1 MPVCAVCQKYR
12 RHCLYDKHSKTRLT
26 RKQLTILEER
36 LEKAEALLR
45 SHFTEAQL
53 AEMMDGAAAV
63 RPALGSVPQYPSSS
77 SMTPSSHH
85 HIPALE
91 ALPSGLSEATSSSYL
106 AGTSQLVPGIELGI
120 EPGSGAGH
128 SAGSYELAPSLANDF
143 EWNESSWTA
152 YGPTMDAGDS
162 EAPQDIVDGM
172 ASLSVGDHR
181 GYLGAVSGAALLRQ
195 ILSARKDGEGA
206 EASVPP
212 QHFESLFQQQTD
224 QTQWY
229 RSQSILTRVVV
240 GNLIDAFFTFYHPTF
255 PIVHEP
261 TFRAQYAG
269 TLPRPDKENW
279 NTLAN
284 ILAALGSFASSNCS
298 DATDLPIFQ
307 AAQKSLF
314 ADNLEVGNLTLVQA
328 FGLSATYLQK
338 RNKPNTGY
346 NYGGV
351 ALRLGIGLG
360 LHKEFE
366 QGNLPPLQMEI
377 RRRVWWTLC
386 VLDVGATITYGRP
399 LNWPQAG
406 VETALPMS
414 IHEEDLVSDSA
425 PYPPESEGLTLYTYV
440 RIQSSYHLRTMGIYN
455 RLITGSFPTAA
466 ELIALDDENIGGW
479 IAQWPHYY
487 TAFPPAGSKHALG
500 VGISKWRYRNL
511 RIVMYRPLLV
521 RWALS
526 SSLYDQQA
534 SSSTE
539 SLAVF
544 RCLDAAKETILSI
557 EEYWMSRSHFRL
569 AAWYVLYF
577 LFHATLVPIHC
588 LRHNPQHPL
597 APEWR
602 SQIRASLAVMDAMSE
617 LSPNSSKCREISLK
631 LCWPHLQEEGT
642 QFYNDDT
649 AFLPN
654 LADGEAASVM
664 NGYDAWCA
672 LMSNTGE
679 GVPLYQWP
687 NLDDEGL
694 NFFYGLDSG
703 HGL

>member
-1 MPVCAVCQKYR
+1 MDDCR
-12 RHCLYDKHSKTRLT
+12 
-26 RKQLTILEER
+26 QLTILEER

-63 RPALGSVPQYPSSS
+63 GPARVSVLPYASSS
-77 SMTPSSHH
+77 STTPSSHY
-85 HIPALE
+85 HIPAPE
-91 ALPSGLSEATSSSYL
+91 ALPSGLSAATSSSLL
-106 AGTSQLVPGIELGI
+106 AGTSQLVPGIELGA
-120 EPGSGAGH
+120 EPSSGAGH
-128 SAGSYELAPSLANDF
+128 SVGSYELAPSLADNF
-143 EWNESSWTA
+143 EWNESA

-162 EAPQDIVDGM
+162 ESPQAIMDGM

-195 ILSARKDGEGA
+195 ILSARRDGEGA
-206 EASVPP
+206 ETGVSP

-224 QTQWY
+224 HTQWY

-406 VETALPMS
+406 VETALPKS
-414 IHEEDLVSDSA
+414 IHEEVS
-425 PYPPESEGLTLYTYV
+425 ESCRVLNGLLTLMPR
-440 RIQSSYHLRTMGIYN
+440 RIWFRTQHHI
-455 RLITGSFPTAA
+455 RQRSTA
-466 ELIALDDENIGGW
+466 
-479 IAQWPHYY
+479 
-487 TAFPPAGSKHALG
+487 
-500 VGISKWRYRNL
+500 
-511 RIVMYRPLLV
+511 
-521 RWALS
+521 
-526 SSLYDQQA
+526 
-534 SSSTE
+534 
-539 SLAVF
+539 
-544 RCLDAAKETILSI
+544 
-557 EEYWMSRSHFRL
+557 
-569 AAWYVLYF
+569 
-577 LFHATLVPIHC
+577 
-588 LRHNPQHPL
+588 
-597 APEWR
+597 
-602 SQIRASLAVMDAMSE
+602 
-617 LSPNSSKCREISLK
+617 
-631 LCWPHLQEEGT
+631 
-642 QFYNDDT
+642 
-649 AFLPN
+649 
-654 LADGEAASVM
+654 
-664 NGYDAWCA
+664 
-672 LMSNTGE
+672 
-679 GVPLYQWP
+679 
-687 NLDDEGL
+687 
-694 NFFYGLDSG
+694 
-703 HGL
+703 